1 MKSYVRN
8 SLLVVVVLALIGG
21 LVGLIYKMRAVDT
34 STRQQVNAQLRELKQ
49 IDAEWNLDVL
59 RSKIGINSN
68 YDPVNT
74 PLHWLQTNQ
83 DKLLSTI
90 EESNE
95 NAAEIK
101 DATNALRESINDK
114 IALVDRFKMQHS
126 LLKNSLHFLPTAV
139 QQLHQQV
146 VDATLP
152 EPEAA
157 PAPAATATKKTAR
170 NTTVTSPTNHSRNPN
185 QPELAKL
192 DATVTEMLT
201 ELLKYNLSPD
211 LAVKSRIEGL
221 VAVLDMN
228 KKAYPEKLSEQLS
241 MILNHAH
248 AILTQKENEDVT
260 LAKIE
265 QVPISTRIN
274 VLGERFEEGF
284 EATLKA
290 QDKWRMALIAYS
302 AGLLLLL
309 AFMGIN
315 LWRSYRSLDQANALL
330 EQRVVERTRELST
343 ALTNLKES
351 ELQLIQ
357 SEKMASLGQ
366 MVAGIAHEINTPLA
380 YVKSGLEILDTRM
393 NDMDALLQETAGLVN
408 AMTQENGTEEELAEH
423 FASVQEITSAF
434 VETEAVSEVKTL
446 LKDGLYGI
454 EQIAEIV
461 RNLKDFSRL
470 DRAKLDQFNVN
481 DGLNSTLTI
490 ARNTVKR
497 RKIVTQLDNV
507 PLITCSPAQI
517 NQVFLNLIN
526 NACQATNGENGTIT
540 LHTAPTLSGVMIEIS
555 DNGKGIPP
563 DVLPKIFDPFFTTK
577 KVGEGTGLGLSIVQ
591 RIIKEHGGE
600 IKVTSTVGVGTCFS
614 IFLPRKHEP
623 KVDKQLEAAA
633 GQASA
638 NSASSDVPPAVSKA
652 A

>member
-1 MKSYVRN
+1 MKTWLRAIFFIVIVAA
-8 SLLVVVVLALIGG
+8 LLAG
-21 LVGLIYKMRAVDT
+21 LLGLIYKTQAVDNG
-34 STRQQVNAQLRELKQ
+34 TRQQVNAQLRELKQ
-49 IDAEWNLDVL
+49 LDAEWNLDVL

-68 YDPVNT
+68 YDPMNT
-74 PLHWLQTNQ
+74 PLTWLQQNQ
-83 DKLLSTI
+83 TGLVAMVEQSAVNK
-90 EESNE
+90 
-95 NAAEIK
+95 AEIK
-101 DATNALRESINDK
+101 EAVDSLQQAINEK
-114 IALVDRFKMQHS
+114 ITLVDQFKMQHS

-139 QQLHQQV
+139 AKLHQDISKLQEKADSAAATDSV
-146 VDATLP
+146 PSKATLRRQSNA
-152 EPEAA
+152 EALLVQLDD
-157 PAPAATATKKTAR
+157 
-170 NTTVTSPTNHSRNPN
+170 TVN
-185 QPELAKL
+185 
-192 DATVTEMLT
+192 EMLT

-211 LAVKSRIEGL
+211 NAVKERVEGL
-221 VAVLDMN
+221 LASLDMN
-228 KKAYPEKLSEQLS
+228 KVAYPTSLSEQLS
-241 MILNHAH
+241 MILNHTH
-248 AILTQKENEDVT
+248 AVLTQKANEEAV
-260 LAKIE
+260 LSKIQ

-274 VLGERFEEGF
+274 VLGERFEQGF
-284 EATLKA
+284 AVTLKA
-290 QDKWRMALIAYS
+290 QDQWRKALIAYS

-309 AFMGIN
+309 MFVGIK
-315 LWRSYRSLDQANALL
+315 LWNSYRTLDQANASL

-380 YVKSGLEILDTRM
+380 YVKNGLEIVHSRM
-393 NDMDALLQETAGLVN
+393 DDMDSLVHETQGLVTV
-408 AMTQENGTEEELAEH
+408 MTQEDGDENALAEK
-423 FASVQEITSAF
+423 FAAVQDLSTAF
-434 VETEAVSEVKTL
+434 VETEAVDEVKGL

-481 DGLNSTLTI
+481 DGLNSTLNI
-490 ARNTVKR
+490 ARNVVKHR
-497 RKIVTQLDNV
+497 RIEKYLGDV

-526 NACQATNGENGTIT
+526 NACQATNDENGTVT
-540 LHTAPTLSGVMIEIS
+540 LRSHGVPGGVLVEVS

-614 IFLPRKHEP
+614 LFLPLKHTINNN
-623 KVDKQLEAAA
+623 KT
-633 GQASA
+633 S
-638 NSASSDVPPAVSKA
+638 
-652 A
+652 